1 MRARARA
8 RRVIERC
15 ASAPLVT
22 FRPCRFAVPATRSHR
37 FSHGGPR
44 AGLTGDTRV
53 AINDETRLAGNAAR
67 AIYKRRAVT
76 FAIRAVRC
84 NGFPRLVSATR
95 LRSQLNARASFTPKL
110 SLAARH
116 VRRGHDR
123 YSRVCYLRETR
134 IMDQALAL
142 SSSNCSTCHQD
153 RISHVLRFNEDSS
166 LVKGERREPT
176 SYPLRVDILIPF
188 RAVKRSA

>member
-1 MRARARA
+1 MLFMRSVQFAKLAGSPFLTTCARA

-37 FSHGGPR
+37 FSHGDPR

-84 NGFPRLVSATR
+84 NGFPLVSTTR
-95 LRSQLNARASFTPKL
+95 LRSQLNARASFILKL
-110 SLAARH
+110 PSP
-116 VRRGHDR
+116 
-123 YSRVCYLRETR
+123 RVTFNVDTIVIREFVIYAKR
-134 IMDQALAL
+134 AIMDQALAL
-142 SSSNCSTCHQD
+142 SST
-153 RISHVLRFNEDSS
+153 L
-166 LVKGERREPT
+166 
-176 SYPLRVDILIPF
+176 
-188 RAVKRSA
+188 